1 MHEQQAKTNQQND
14 PAVVAEFASR
24 AFAND
29 AQQALY
35 EAGFQ
40 EVTID
45 VNVTPEAVE
54 AISTQA
60 VPTVPPAAAGVVTG
74 SAPITPAVVQTLE
87 ANAAARLVVHTDRRA
102 EAIAVIKQK
111 GGKVFEDR
119 RDTANAVQVELA
131 QQIEAETELKE

>member
-1 MHEQQAKTNQQND
+1 MKEQPAKTQEQQH

-29 AQQALY
+29 AEKALRD
-35 EAGFQ
+35 AGFDD
-40 EVTID
+40 VTVD

-54 AISTQA
+54 AVSTQA
-60 VPTVPPAAAGVVTG
+60 VPTVPPAAAGLVTG
-74 SAPITPAVVQTLE
+74 SQPITPAIVQTLE
-87 ANAAARLVVHTDRRA
+87 ANAAARLVVHTNQRDK
-102 EAIAVIKQK
+102 AIDIIKQK

-119 RDTANAVQVELA
+119 RTTANDVQVEVA

>member
-1 MHEQQAKTNQQND
+1 MQEQQTQTEQQKY

-29 AQQALY
+29 AEKALRN
-35 EAGFQ
+35 AGFD
-40 EVTID
+40 EVTVD

-54 AISTQA
+54 AVSTQA
-60 VPTVPPAAAGVVTG
+60 VPAVPPAAAGLVTG
-74 SAPITPAVVQTLE
+74 GQPITPAIVQTLE
-87 ANAAARLVVHTDRRA
+87 ANAAARLVVHTDRRD
-102 EAIAVIKQK
+102 EAIAIIKQK

-119 RDTANAVQVELA
+119 RETAKEVQVQLA